1 MVMAVGHV
9 VENLVI
15 VLRIFMRFTLVAIHI
30 ILAAM
35 RTYENV
41 LILYSVFL
49 PIFVYNSYFV

>member
-41 LILYSVFL
+41 LILYSVF
-49 PIFVYNSYFV
+49 